1 MKVTLWVRLALWFRR
16 TKRKVQRMNTPA
28 ILTSKTTQNQLA
40 ASGGVAGMVIAALT
54 FLRATFPAVVPWPA
68 ELDVHVVA
76 ILTTI
81 LAVVPILSRSL
92 SMWRDPDKRDR
103 AALTDAIGAAILE
116 LPPDVVAG
124 GVTAAREIAENLS
137 KPKKNRP
144 PVGTPQQRKLAYIA
158 FAAKVKKEAEAA
170 RAARHK

>member
-1 MKVTLWVRLALWFRR
+1 MKLTLWVRLALWIRR
-16 TKRKVQRMNTPA
+16 TKRKVARMNKPN

-40 ASGGVAGMVIAALT
+40 ASGGVAGIVIAALT
-54 FLRATFPAVVPWPA
+54 FLRATLPALVPWPA
-68 ELDVHVVA
+68 ELDVQVVTLLTAVLA
-76 ILTTI
+76 I
-81 LAVVPILSRSL
+81 VPIVSRRIAL
-92 SMWRDPDKRDR
+92 WRDPDKQDR
-103 AALTDAIGAAILE
+103 AAFTEAIGAAILE

-158 FAAKVKKEAEAA
+158 FATKVKKEAEAA
-170 RAARHK
+170 RAAKK